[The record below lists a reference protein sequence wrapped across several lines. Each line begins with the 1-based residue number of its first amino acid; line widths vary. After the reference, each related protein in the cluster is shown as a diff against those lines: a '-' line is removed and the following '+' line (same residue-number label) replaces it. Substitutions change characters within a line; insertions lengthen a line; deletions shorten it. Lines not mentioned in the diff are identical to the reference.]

1 MKGIRVL
8 VVDDERDFVET
19 LIKRLKMRNIDAT
32 GAWNGEDALRILDKQ
47 EVDVVVLDVRMP
59 GMNGEDTLREIKRR
73 MPLIQVIL
81 LTGHGSLESGIK
93 GMKLG
98 AFDYITKPAD
108 LDELVQKI
116 GLAYEKKST
125 HEEAVKGQ
133 TIA

>member
-1 MKGIRVL
+1 
-8 VVDDERDFVET
+8 
-19 LIKRLKMRNIDAT
+19 
-32 GAWNGEDALRILDKQ
+32 
-47 EVDVVVLDVRMP
+47 
-59 GMNGEDTLREIKRR
+59 
-73 MPLIQVIL
+73 MPLMQVIL